1 MPDKPRRH
9 PELARLYGA
18 VGMAVLVFLG
28 FRVYGILSKQVNAD
42 VDPLSKWTIY
52 GFGLLNALFI
62 TVLAFIVGRSL
73 AKLWF
78 ERRRGLLGS
87 RIRTRLVL
95 ALLAVGIVP
104 SVLIYVIGKRGISQN
119 IERWFRP
126 ETQRILQDGR
136 ALAGG
141 VRSETRRHLLG
152 ALAQV
157 DGTAGVE
164 RARVKAGLD
173 LLQLSPKGRPSIGS
187 GLDLP
192 PLRAGTHE
200 LPGGVWILEQRA
212 DGLLGGVRLDPV
224 LSASLLRLERR
235 EREARALEQ
244 DREGFQSPAENMLLL
259 LTLLSI
265 FAAVW
270 TGLAISKTISE
281 PVQELADAAHRIGHG
296 YLDVS
301 VSEEGKDEL
310 SLLGRAFN
318 RMAQDL
324 KTSRAAIQDQ
334 ADRIERQRAY
344 LGQLLEALPVGVLSW
359 DGDGALRTFNPAARA
374 WFGCAPESQPEWDQL
389 SQEPRTGSLPALV
402 EAVRRDRRWQQEEL
416 RIGGEGEGRPV
427 RAVVLP
433 LAGGGALAVLED
445 LSALAQAEKRAAW
458 QEVARRMAHEVKNPL
473 TPIKLTAQRLLR
485 RSKDGRLDSSTLA
498 EAAET
503 ILIEVS
509 ALQRLVDSFSQFAK
523 LPAPT
528 FRELDAVEL
537 LRQVEALYV
546 PSHPGIAWTLV
557 LPDAPLPAFWD
568 GDAVKR
574 CVLNLVDNALG
585 ATGGKG
591 AIRIALA
598 AEGQEAR
605 LTVENDGPGVPVE
618 IRERLFE
625 PYFSTKHKG
634 TGLGLAIVRRIA
646 HDHGGEAR
654 YEPLAEGSRF
664 EVKLPLRLG

>member
-1 MPDKPRRH
+1 MDKPRRH

-28 FRVYGILSKQVNAD
+28 FRVYRILSQQVDAPLN
-42 VDPLSKWTIY
+42 PLSKWTIY

-62 TVLAFIVGRSL
+62 TVLVFIVGRSL

-104 SVLIYVIGKRGISQN
+104 SLLIYVIGKKSISQN
-119 IERWFRP
+119 IERWFSP
-126 ETQRILQDGR
+126 ETQKILKDGR
-136 ALAGG
+136 TLAVGL
-141 VRSETRRHLLG
+141 RSELRTRLVSAIQR
-152 ALAQV
+152 V
-157 DGTAGVE
+157 DGTTGVE
-164 RARVKAGLD
+164 DARVKAGLD
-173 LLQLSPKGRPSIGS
+173 LLQLSPKGKAALAPGMAE
-187 GLDLP
+187 P
-192 PLRAGTHE
+192 PLQPGTFE
-200 LPGGVWILEQRA
+200 SPGGLWILERRP
-212 DGLLGGVRLDPV
+212 DGVLAGLRLDPG
-224 LSASLLRLERR
+224 LSASLIGLERR
-235 EREARALEQ
+235 EQEARALGQ
-244 DREGFQSPAENMLLL
+244 NRETFQSPAENMLLL

-281 PVQELADAAHRIGHG
+281 PVQDLADAAHRIGLG
-296 YLDVS
+296 NLDVT
-301 VSEEGKDEL
+301 VLEEGKDEL
-310 SLLGRAFN
+310 AFLGRAFN
-318 RMAQDL
+318 RMTQDL
-324 KTSRAAIQDQ
+324 KTSRAAIQAQ

-359 DGDGALRTFNPAARA
+359 DTDGALRTFNPAARA
-374 WFGCAPESQPEWDQL
+374 WFGCAPQAEPNWENL
-389 SQEPRTGSLPALV
+389 AQEPRTGSLPALV
-402 EAVRRDRRWQQEEL
+402 DAVRQDRRWQQEEL

-433 LAGGGALAVLED
+433 LAGGGELAVLED

-485 RSKDGRLDSSTLA
+485 RSKDGRLDLPNLA

-523 LPAPT
+523 LPAPV
-528 FRELDAVEL
+528 FRDLDATEL

-546 PSHPGIAWTLV
+546 PSHPGIAWRFE
-557 LPDAPLPAFWD
+557 LPSEPLPAHWD
-568 GDAVKR
+568 ADMVKR
-574 CVLNLVDNALG
+574 IVLNLVDNALG

-598 AEGQEAR
+598 DGNGEAR
-605 LTVENDGPGVPVE
+605 ITVENNGPGVPVE

-625 PYFSTKHKG
+625 PYFSTKQKG

-646 HDHGGEAR
+646 HDHGGDAR
-654 YEPLAEGSRF
+654 YEPLSEGSRF
-664 EVKLPLRLG
+664 EVRLPLRAE